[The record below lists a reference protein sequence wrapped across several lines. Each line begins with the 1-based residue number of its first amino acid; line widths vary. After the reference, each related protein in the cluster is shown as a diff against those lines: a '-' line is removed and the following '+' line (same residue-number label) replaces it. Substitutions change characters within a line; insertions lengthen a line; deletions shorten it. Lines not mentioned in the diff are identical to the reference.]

1 MIGLLINEFDDLDE
15 PTLEDFNKTFRVAL
29 KGDLSSPVKIGSMV
43 VGGLR
48 KVVIGGKTE
57 LIKLP
62 TITDRRT
69 YKVYRVMK
77 DNKVIYTTDLLKNI
91 SVLLQT
97 ERRKVAQYCKQGRV
111 LFGHRI
117 DKIPASK
124 IGFSRAKNSIM
135 PVNYLVDMSAECSLV
150 DLGRANMYYYKY
162 TSGDKVTFF
171 DGMKSFTKET
181 GISRK
186 TAEARLKKGIG
197 HLKGWRIEKFEKT
210 ITNKGSL

>member
-15 PTLEDFNKTFRVAL
+15 PTLEDFNNTFRVTL

-57 LIKLP
+57 LIRLP

-77 DNKVIYTTDLLKNI
+77 DGEVIYTTDLLKNVSI
-91 SVLLQT
+91 LLQT
-97 ERRKVAQYCKQGRV
+97 ERRKVSQYCEQGRV

-135 PVNYLVDMSAECSLV
+135 PVNYFVDMSSNCGLMKT
-150 DLGRANMYYYKY
+150 GRPSDYQYKY

-197 HLKGWRIEKFEKT
+197 HLKGWRIEQFEKT
-210 ITNKGSL
+210 TTNKGSL